1 MLAGVGQ
8 PTAAKMTVLLTFLTG
23 VTTRPVHI
31 DQPCRSRSMDD
42 LDKRLIFALRADGR
56 APVAS
61 LAKSLGVARGTVQN
75 RMARLESEGIIVGYT
90 VKLRPQIEEEHRIRG
105 LMMIEV
111 EGNQASSVQ
120 KALLG
125 DPAITQLHTTNG
137 RWDLVAELRADSL
150 QEFDRVLARVR
161 LLAGIAN
168 TETNL
173 LLSTHKL

>member
-1 MLAGVGQ
+1 
-8 PTAAKMTVLLTFLTG
+8 
-23 VTTRPVHI
+23 
-31 DQPCRSRSMDD
+31 MDD
-42 LDKRLIFALRADGR
+42 LDKQLIFILRADGR
-56 APVAS
+56 ASVAS

-75 RMARLESEGIIVGYT
+75 RMARLEAEGVIVGYT
-90 VKLRPQIEEEHRIRG
+90 VQLQPQVEEDRRIRG

-111 EGNQASSVQ
+111 EGNCAGSVQ

-161 LLAGIAN
+161 LLDGIAN